1 MQTIYS
7 VSITPYT
14 VDTSQQQN
22 LGFIDNVKPAQYLA
36 LAPQPEDFNLSLSL
50 AKTQANLRWKYI
62 LQALA
67 LMANPYVL
75 DVSANGAALD
85 TNATTFTFNVY
96 FERDSAVYTY
106 DENGNLLTGAPA
118 VQFAIANVMAT
129 TYTDNAEYYNPT
141 LTTSVQDDQTTA
153 PYDYNDQNVGTVVT
167 GALAASASAAL
178 SNITVSVAI
187 NASW

>member
-1 MQTIYS
+1 
-7 VSITPYT
+7 
-14 VDTSQQQN
+14 
-22 LGFIDNVKPAQYLA
+22 
-36 LAPQPEDFNLSLSL
+36 
-50 AKTQANLRWKYI
+50 
-62 LQALA
+62 
-67 LMANPYVL
+67 
-75 DVSANGAALD
+75 
-85 TNATTFTFNVY
+85 
-96 FERDSAVYTY
+96 
-106 DENGNLLTGAPA
+106 

-141 LTTSVQDDQTTA
+141 LTTSIQDDQATA